1 MKEFFKLTTF
11 LFIFILSN
19 KIAIAATATGNA
31 DVYKVIMRKVELC
44 TGYTVVDF
52 DDVGT
57 AAACQ
62 NAVTIGSGDKEV
74 DIASVTAGS
83 AAANYGDPALLPLG
97 ETYTHMRVTVD
108 RKFIIRSESAI
119 DTGGED
125 DTDNCITVATTDAQ
139 YENDEATDKYT
150 HKVAIAEGG
159 TKAAMNLYITDG
171 KQAGEAGNTYTQCER
186 ANCAKKDN
194 WSWNYANV
202 ASDLT
207 SAIAMST
214 ARSSVTT
221 DDLQFVYAL
230 AKPYTVTLIPP
241 TIDISFGTRN
251 ALGVQEVCDNGS
263 NCAGQ
268 SDSHCSFYPEEPI
281 VTITI
286 K

>member
-11 LFIFILSN
+11 LFIFVLSN
-19 KIAIAATATGNA
+19 KLAIAATATGNA

-57 AAACQ
+57 AAACHD
-62 NAVTIGSGDKEV
+62 AVTIGSGDKEV

-108 RKFIIRSESAI
+108 RKFIIRSESAL
-119 DTGGED
+119 DTGGTD
-125 DTDNCITVATTDAQ
+125 DTDNCVTVATTDAQ

-159 TKAAMNLYITDG
+159 TKAAMNLYMVNGRQNDESG
-171 KQAGEAGNTYTQCER
+171 STYTQCEA
-186 ANCAKKDN
+186 ANCAKSG
-194 WSWNYANV
+194 SWEWTYASS
-202 ASDLT
+202 ASDLS

-214 ARSSVTT
+214 VRSSVTT
-221 DDLQFVYAL
+221 DDVQLIYAL
-230 AKPYTVTLIPP
+230 AKPYTVTTSPP
-241 TIDISFGTRN
+241 TIDISFGTRS
-251 ALGVQEVCDNGS
+251 AIGVQEACDAGSACNGQTDGVCV
-263 NCAGQ
+263 
-268 SDSHCSFYPEEPI
+268 FYPEEPI